1 MVGVNDDSDDYD
13 DDMYDVDFSEDIFDL
28 DEDVSLKL
36 VENVWESIIEK
47 KVLGV
52 IDKVIEEDLS
62 VVDSDEIEKKFKS

>member
-1 MVGVNDDSDDYD
+1 MVGVNDESDDYD
-13 DDMYDVDFSEDIFDL
+13 DDMYDVDFSENIFDL

-62 VVDSDEIEKKFKS
+62 DVDSDEIEKKFKS

>member
-13 DDMYDVDFSEDIFDL
+13 YDMYDVDFSEDIFDL

-47 KVLGV
+47 KELGV

>member
-1 MVGVNDDSDDYD
+1 MVGVNDESDDYD

-62 VVDSDEIEKKFKS
+62 DVDSDEIEKKFKS

>member
-1 MVGVNDDSDDYD
+1 MVGVNDESDDYD

-52 IDKVIEEDLS
+52 IDKVIEEDLL

>member
-1 MVGVNDDSDDYD
+1 MVGVNDESDDYD
-13 DDMYDVDFSEDIFDL
+13 DDMYDVDFSENIFDL

>member
-1 MVGVNDDSDDYD
+1 MVGVNDESDDYD

-28 DEDVSLKL
+28 DEDFSLKL

>member
-1 MVGVNDDSDDYD
+1 MVGVNDESDDYD

-47 KVLGV
+47 KVLGI

>member
-1 MVGVNDDSDDYD
+1 MVGVNDESDDYD

-47 KVLGV
+47 KELGV

-62 VVDSDEIEKKFKS
+62 DVDSDEIEKKFKS

>member
-47 KVLGV
+47 KELGV

>member
-1 MVGVNDDSDDYD
+1 MVGVNDESDDYE

-47 KVLGV
+47 KELGV

>member
-28 DEDVSLKL
+28 DEEVSLKL

-47 KVLGV
+47 KELGV

>member
-1 MVGVNDDSDDYD
+1 MVGVNDESDDYD
-13 DDMYDVDFSEDIFDL
+13 DDMYDVDFSENIFDL

-62 VVDSDEIEKKFKS
+62 VVDSDEIEKMFKS

>member
-1 MVGVNDDSDDYD
+1 MVGVNDESDDYD

-28 DEDVSLKL
+28 DEEVSLKL

>member
-1 MVGVNDDSDDYD
+1 MVGVNDESDDYD

-36 VENVWESIIEK
+36 VEK

>member
-1 MVGVNDDSDDYD
+1 MVGVNDESDDYD
-13 DDMYDVDFSEDIFDL
+13 DDMYDADFSEDIFDL

>member
-1 MVGVNDDSDDYD
+1 MVGVKDESDDYD

-47 KVLGV
+47 KELGV

>member
-1 MVGVNDDSDDYD
+1 MVGVNDESDDYD

-28 DEDVSLKL
+28 DEDVILKL

-62 VVDSDEIEKKFKS
+62 VVDSDEIEKKLKS

>member
-1 MVGVNDDSDDYD
+1 MVSVNDESDDYD

-47 KVLGV
+47 KELGV

>member
-1 MVGVNDDSDDYD
+1 MVGVNDESDDYD

-28 DEDVSLKL
+28 DEEVSLKL

-47 KVLGV
+47 KELGV

>member
-1 MVGVNDDSDDYD
+1 MVGVNDESDDYD

-28 DEDVSLKL
+28 DEDFSLKL

-62 VVDSDEIEKKFKS
+62 FVDSDEIEKKFKS

>member
-13 DDMYDVDFSEDIFDL
+13 DDMYEVDFSEDIFDL
-28 DEDVSLKL
+28 DEEVSLKL

>member
-1 MVGVNDDSDDYD
+1 MVGVNDESDDYD
-13 DDMYDVDFSEDIFDL
+13 NDMYDVDFSEDIFDL

>member
-13 DDMYDVDFSEDIFDL
+13 DDMYEVDFSEDIFDL
-28 DEDVSLKL
+28 DEEVSLKL

-47 KVLGV
+47 KELGV

>member
-1 MVGVNDDSDDYD
+1 MVGVNDESDDYD

-47 KVLGV
+47 KELGV

>member
-1 MVGVNDDSDDYD
+1 MVGVNEESDDYD

>member
-1 MVGVNDDSDDYD
+1 MVGVNDDSNDYD

-47 KVLGV
+47 KELGV

>member
-1 MVGVNDDSDDYD
+1 MVGVNDESDDYD